1 MSNRKIESNS
11 ETLACITAEMNLPR
25 AAKSVQTQR
34 LVMSPKKANT
44 LIKAH
49 RLHLGLYRR
58 LADHFGIDASYVSK
72 VAGGTRSCEPVRQ
85 RLLKE
90 LVVLAT
96 MAIK

>member
-1 MSNRKIESNS
+1 MSKRKIESNS

-25 AAKSVQTQR
+25 VAKSAQDGR
-34 LVMSPKKANT
+34 LIMSPKKAET
-44 LIKAH
+44 LIKTH

-58 LADHFGIDASYVSK
+58 LADRFGIDASYVSK

-90 LVVLAT
+90 LVALAT